1 MLITISRQTGSLGD
15 EITQQLAKELD
26 LPVITRDLVLNQW
39 FAELASKHE
48 QHMLTESPAF
58 FLKTSSQ
65 GITFAE
71 VLENKLKDYV
81 SRQPAIILGL
91 GSQIIFAR
99 HPGALHVKIVAP
111 LEKRIMRV
119 MQTHSLGEKD
129 AERFLELTARK
140 HRRYISTI

>member
-1 MLITISRQTGSLGD
+1 
-15 EITQQLAKELD
+15 
-26 LPVITRDLVLNQW
+26 
-39 FAELASKHE
+39 
-48 QHMLTESPAF
+48 MLTESPAF

-111 LEKRIMRV
+111 LETRIMRV

-129 AERFLELTARK
+129 AERFLELTDRK
-140 HRRYISTI
+140 HRRYISTIYNRDWSDPGPVPSGPEHWLSGCR